1 MKFSFFIVDFLMFDL
16 TIYYVCTLLPTPL
29 LLTIDS
35 LRLVSFSINNA
46 DGNESLNN
54 PRINE
59 SIL

>member
-1 MKFSFFIVDFLMFDL
+1 MKFSFVIVDFLMLDL
-16 TIYYVCTLLPTPL
+16 TIYYVCTSLPTPL

-35 LRLVSFSINNA
+35 LRLVPVSINNA